1 MGMLDGRVVLVT
13 GGSRGIGE
21 GIVRCLAA
29 EGASVFFTY
38 ASRGDLADALVADLG
53 ADRVARAPA
62 ALGAREAVMAAWEA
76 AVAWRGRVDVLVNNA
91 GIRTFVPWDAPDDE
105 FEAKWLE
112 TYRVNALAPAH
123 LARRAIAHWRARDYP
138 GIVINVSSRP
148 AYRGD
153 YPEYLH
159 DGASKGALS
168 SMTYALA
175 RHFGKHGISAFVVV
189 PGLIK
194 SDMLDE
200 YFETHDPKPLLAEI
214 PLGEPGTAEDIGNVV
229 AFLASGRAR
238 YSSGSTIDVAGASYI
253 H

>member
-1 MGMLDGRVVLVT
+1 MLDGRTVLVT

-21 GIVRCLAA
+21 GIVRCLAV
-29 EGASVFFTY
+29 EGAEVFFTY
-38 ASRGDLADALVADLG
+38 ASRSEKAKDLVTELG
-53 ADRVARAPA
+53 SERVAAGHME
-62 ALGAREAVMAAWEA
+62 LGERESVFGAWDV
-76 AVAWRGRVDVLVNNA
+76 AVAWKGHVDVLVNNA
-91 GIRTFVPWDAPDDE
+91 AIRTFVDWDAPDDV
-105 FEAKWLE
+105 FEDRWIE
-112 TYRVNALAPAH
+112 TLKANTIAPAH
-123 LARRAIAHWRARDYP
+123 LMRRAVAHWRSRDYP
-138 GIVINVSSRP
+138 GIVINISSRP

-168 SMTYALA
+168 SMTYAVA
-175 RHFGKHGISAFVVV
+175 RHFGKNGISAFVVV

-200 YFETHDPKPLLAEI
+200 YFETHDPGPLLAEI